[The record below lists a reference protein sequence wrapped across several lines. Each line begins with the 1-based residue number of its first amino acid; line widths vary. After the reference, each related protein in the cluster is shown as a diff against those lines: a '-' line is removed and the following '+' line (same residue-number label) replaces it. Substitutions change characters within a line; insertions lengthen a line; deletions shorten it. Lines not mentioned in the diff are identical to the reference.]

1 MKKGLLLSTA
11 LVFGTVTLAS
21 AGGMGE
27 PVMTTEVVEES
38 TSSSAGDIIVPLLLL
53 LVIAAAAS
61 GSSGGGG
68 GGGGGGFFSDMRL
81 KEDIKVTGMTPQGL
95 PLYQFRYKGLPEVWE
110 GVMAQDV
117 AMLHPDAIIEKP
129 FGYLAVDY
137 EKLGLTVRRVH

>member
-38 TSSSAGDIIVPLLLL
+38 TSSSTGDIIVPLLLL

-61 GSSGGGG
+61 GSAGGSGGGL
-68 GGGGGGFFSDMRL
+68 SDIRL
-81 KEDIKVTGMTPQGL
+81 KEDISLIGMTPQGL
-95 PLYQFRYKGLPEVWE
+95 PLYRYRYKGLPEVWQ

-117 AMLHPDAIIEKP
+117 AMVRPDAIIDGP
-129 FGYLAVDY
+129 FGYMAVDY
-137 EKLGLTVRRVH
+137 AKLGLKMRRVH